1 MHDGRCTDLQVLVK
15 EAAAGAWL
23 LRQLQLQQSRP
34 QPPQPP
40 LHLPLFAVATS
51 DAAAAVVAA
60 EPEAG
65 ATYDRTLAAATN
77 RVSTITAAAHAR
89 AMFHGSRMIASTT
102 DSGYCCK
109 VDGTCQHD
117 QRQARPAAI
126 WQWVAVEAVRTVFRS
141 FRC

>member
-1 MHDGRCTDLQVLVK
+1 MHDDRCTDLQVLVK
-15 EAAAGAWL
+15 EAAAGVWL
-23 LRQLQLQQSRP
+23 LLRLQLQQSRP

-40 LHLPLFAVATS
+40 LHLPLFAVAEAAS

-65 ATYDRTLAAATN
+65 ATYDRTPAAATN
-77 RVSTITAAAHAR
+77 RVSIITAAAHAR

-102 DSGYCCK
+102 NSGYCCK
-109 VDGTCQHD
+109 VDGTRQHD

-126 WQWVAVEAVRTVFRS
+126 
-141 FRC
+141 